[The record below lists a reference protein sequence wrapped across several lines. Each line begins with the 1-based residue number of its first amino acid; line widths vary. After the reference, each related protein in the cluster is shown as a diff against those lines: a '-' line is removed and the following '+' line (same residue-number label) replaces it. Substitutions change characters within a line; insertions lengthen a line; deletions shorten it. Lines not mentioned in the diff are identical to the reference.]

1 MTYGLVIMVLVAFF
15 NEQTHVSKKKNQTIE
30 FVPVGVL
37 WPDDRNQKQI
47 NK

>member
-15 NEQTHVSKKKNQTIE
+15 QIKKNQPIE

>member
-1 MTYGLVIMVLVAFF
+1 MFQI
-15 NEQTHVSKKKNQTIE
+15 KKNQPIE

-37 WPDDRNQKQI
+37 RPDDRNQKQI

>member
-1 MTYGLVIMVLVAFF
+1 MNYGLVIMVLVAYLMNRHMF
-15 NEQTHVSKKKNQTIE
+15 QIKKKQPIE
-30 FVPVGVL
+30 LVLVGVL

>member
-15 NEQTHVSKKKNQTIE
+15 NEQTHVSNKKNQPIE